1 MEEKNKDELYNEE
14 EYRKALEVV
23 NGSKKSSKKS
33 KKKETEVSVEDDTE
47 DIAVAEGGNEED
59 QSQDGSEAAEDT
71 VDGETEV
78 TEEGED
84 AEDDASDDQEDT
96 DEDDTEESKPA
107 VKSEKKKFDPV
118 IPICLVLAVL
128 VVIGAVCY
136 FTLPGRYKK
145 NLGVTIEELRLRYQ
159 QTTEYTTYM
168 SDFGFMIPEVAYS
181 QGGQSNVDRFEAN
194 INNSAVP
201 YLTSIMGS
209 TRSVDGKIV
218 NLRVLAS
225 YSDSE
230 DYFNFLMI
238 YYASYLHVFYPDLDE
253 GTIRNMV
260 MTSLSNVG
268 RNAETDFI
276 VNGDYGYRTIYENRD
291 LGTYVVFEIEN
302 AGNLLQAEIAQQQ

>member
-1 MEEKNKDELYNEE
+1 MEDKNKDELYDEE

-23 NGSKKSSKKS
+23 NGTKKSSKKS
-33 KKKETEVSVEDDTE
+33 KKKEAEVSPEDTDEET
-47 DIAVAEGGNEED
+47 AAAEGGNEED
-59 QSQDGSEAAEDT
+59 QSPDGSET
-71 VDGETEV
+71 VDDTAEGETDENAS
-78 TEEGED
+78 EEADED
-84 AEDDASDDQEDT
+84 EADQEVP
-96 DEDDTEESKPA
+96 EESKPA
-107 VKSEKKKFDPV
+107 AKTEKKKFDPV

-168 SDFGFMIPEVAYS
+168 SDFGFMVPEVAYS
-181 QGGQSNVDRFEAN
+181 QGGESNVDRFEAN